1 MVITPS
7 VCWDRDGVTA
17 RGEKLAIAAIAP
29 NTLMADLRVSPSR
42 EPIVKIFECSTT
54 SPFGCDFV
62 CDSAMLSSSLSAFV
76 SAALEVIP

>member
-29 NTLMADLRVSPSR
+29 NTLMADLRVMR

-76 SAALEVIP
+76 SAVLEVIS

>member
-1 MVITPS
+1 
-7 VCWDRDGVTA
+7 
-17 RGEKLAIAAIAP
+17 
-29 NTLMADLRVSPSR
+29 MADLRVSPSR